1 MEEMMQNAIITIF
14 CYVDDFLKSI
24 DWKDDPQC
32 AMTSSEVMTTAVI
45 SWRFFSGNLEAARGF
60 LCSHRYIP
68 NMLTKSRLNRRMHA
82 IPDHMWQA
90 IVEFISEVVHPN
102 SLGFLIDSFP
112 VSACHLVRSNRRMI
126 LQGREFVGYN
136 ASKKGWFVGVK
147 IHVLTTLCG
156 CPKTFAI
163 SPGSNHDLTVFK
175 KMYLGGLTQGA
186 TVIGDKA
193 YLSASNEQD
202 MEKKGFFM
210 LTERRANSV
219 RGPSLLYHR
228 YGKRLRKRI
237 ETMFSRIS
245 NWLPHH
251 VHAVTKKGFFLK
263 LTTLIVAFSTSFLG

>member
-1 MEEMMQNAIITIF
+1 MQKAIVTIF
-14 CYVDDFLKSI
+14 CHIDDFLKAI
-24 DWKDDPQC
+24 HWKDDPQC
-32 AMTSSEVMTTAVI
+32 AMTTSEVMTTAII
-45 SWRFFSGNLEAARGF
+45 SWRFFSGNIEAARAF
-60 LCSHRYIP
+60 LFSHRYIP

-90 IVEFISEVVHPN
+90 IIEFISTLIQPDARV
-102 SLGFLIDSFP
+102 FLIDSFP
-112 VSACHLVRSNRRMI
+112 VSACHLVRANRRMM
-126 LQGREFVGYN
+126 LKGKEFIGYN

-147 IHVLTTLCG
+147 IHVLTTQQG

-175 KMYLGGLTQGA
+175 RMYLGGLAQGA
-186 TVIGDKA
+186 IIIGDKA
-193 YLSASNEQD
+193 YLSASHEQD
-202 MEKKGFFM
+202 MEKKGFSM
-210 LTERRANSV
+210 LTERRVNSV
-219 RGPSLLYHR
+219 KGPSLLYHR